1 MTFIINIC
9 FSSQAGEGSTGSG
22 SSGGGGGGAASSL
35 SMKSSS
41 RQRSPGNLIRTGD
54 AMDEPNNTTNT
65 AEPEEF
71 VPNIHPPTD
80 DEGVCI
86 KIFSLIQEFEEIIL
100 FSNKALYEIINVYI
114 NDGQE
119 NYYFVCLMHMCIEY
133 IMTLHSYIKRVI

>member
-1 MTFIINIC
+1 MTFTKYLLNIINLLNIC

-22 SSGGGGGGAASSL
+22 SSGGGGGAGSSL

-54 AMDEPNNTTNT
+54 AMDEPSNTTNT

-86 KIFSLIQEFEEIIL
+86 KILSLIREFEQISL
-100 FSNKALYEIINVYI
+100 FLNKALYKIINVYI
-114 NDGQE
+114 NDGQK
-119 NYYFVCLMHMCIEY
+119 NYHSACLMYMCIEY
-133 IMTLHSYIKRVI
+133 VT

>member
-1 MTFIINIC
+1 MC

-22 SSGGGGGGAASSL
+22 SSGGGGGGTGSSL
-35 SMKSSS
+35 SMKGTS

-54 AMDEPNNTTNT
+54 AMDEPSNTTNT

-86 KIFSLIQEFEEIIL
+86 KMFSL
-100 FSNKALYEIINVYI
+100 V
-114 NDGQE
+114 
-119 NYYFVCLMHMCIEY
+119 
-133 IMTLHSYIKRVI
+133 